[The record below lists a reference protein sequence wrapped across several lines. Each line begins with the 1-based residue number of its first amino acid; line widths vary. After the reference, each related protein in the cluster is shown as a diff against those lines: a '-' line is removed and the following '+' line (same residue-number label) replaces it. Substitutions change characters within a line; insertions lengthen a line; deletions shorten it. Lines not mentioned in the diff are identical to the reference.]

1 MFVIQLM
8 KRRLM
13 HVYAFRFCTSSFF
26 THDICEYAKM
36 KQFTLVTCNIR
47 SQYTLFCK
55 SRWIFK
61 PKITVKTC
69 YSAELELLS

>member
-26 THDICEYAKM
+26 THDGCEYAENETIHFGYM
-36 KQFTLVTCNIR
+36 
-47 SQYTLFCK
+47 
-55 SRWIFK
+55 
-61 PKITVKTC
+61 
-69 YSAELELLS
+69 